1 MKKITKLFLT
11 LALLTGAVEGVK
23 AADDV
28 FDIIKAP
35 AGTTDLALL
44 TGTEPNWANTVTYP
58 KEFAAGGATFG
69 NGEGSNESTHVDIS
83 AYDYLCFYIPEASA
97 NSVGLRVWIWNG
109 SSVTTLYAYPI
120 ADYATANYTQEHR
133 ISAGGTY
140 VVKITD
146 FQHLKGVKAASNWG
160 APSVTIHSAWV
171 STGDAPI
178 EFNTSN
184 SLKGKNLTF
193 ETPVYCAATWT
204 ESTKTFTWGTGGYNT
219 AWTFMAAQGI
229 SGDLSEWTGLH
240 LKVSDFTNSVENK
253 LKVVFKSD
261 GQSGPTSEFTV
272 APDAKGNID
281 IDLTNAGGNCDFTNV
296 FDVTI
301 YGLDRTDPSQDGSV
315 KVTEAWLYKPD
326 DPLALS
332 KNNLKAS
339 IAAGEKESA
348 IGRTAASFANLTTA
362 ISNAKDAL
370 NDVAA
375 TAETLA
381 AAKTAVD
388 DAIAA
393 LELAEG
399 YTPLTADMF
408 KHWDDNLNPVV
419 GTPAS
424 CAFNLNTSTGQAFG
438 DNSVRYLYF
447 ADLSCYDKLI
457 LYVSEGTPRIMLN
470 RKDPGNGG
478 GDANGGS
485 YIELTDDPVG
495 GAVVVDLEAY
505 EFAHLNAIKGK
516 NGGNVTIT
524 GIVLQ
529 ERVFNDPLIKGPD
542 GTPRDWIGLN
552 RKWVRDAIANAEKI
566 DLSQETD
573 EELIYN
579 LRRAIAI
586 ARKVAY
592 TRCDPANP
600 DAIIATMD
608 AARRDLKAAVEAFQK
623 EEVSD
628 VERVY
633 ATFENPSNTNTTWN
647 AATKTFTWSTTYY
660 NQLRNIGLPN
670 GNISKYRKLVVN
682 CTMNQ
687 GDRIRILFYKGGSN
701 LTLYA
706 HDGVN
711 EFIIKDEL
719 EKLAPNDYNEYL
731 LQCDE
736 ICLSGDNGS
745 APGEAVI
752 NSVYLETYSTA
763 TEKVFATFE
772 NPTNTNTTWNAE
784 TKTFTWST
792 TWYNQL
798 RNIGLPNGDISKY
811 KKLVV
816 NCTMN
821 QGDRFRILFYKGGS
835 NLTLYAKDGVNEFLI
850 KDELEKLAPNDYN
863 EYLLQCDEICLS
875 GDNATAPGEAVIN
888 SVYLETYPA
897 TEVVDI
903 PAIVEEQ
910 DPGKPEGSFV
920 DLTASM
926 FTGGTA
932 TMNLG
937 KKIGN
942 GELVYGLKSKDAFAD
957 LSNYAKL
964 TIVAT
969 PGLKLVL
976 NLNHEIDIKE
986 NQGDYSDDDSGKYVW
1001 IDATVGENGIYELDL
1016 TQYGSAKLNNIRM
1029 PWDNSNKG
1037 TVWYLLLSAEAQTG
1051 RTATG
1056 VSEVKLNSDNAEVY
1070 NLNGQRVAAPQKGL
1084 NIINGKKVVI
1094 K

>member
-23 AADDV
+23 ADDV

-44 TGTEPNWANTVTYP
+44 TGTEPNWANTVVYP
-58 KEFAAGGATFG
+58 KELAVQGAAFG

-83 AYDYLCFYIPEASA
+83 SYDYLCFYIPEASA
-97 NSVGLRVWIWNG
+97 NSVALRVWIWNG
-109 SSVTTLYAYPI
+109 SSVTTLFAHPI
-120 ADYATANYTQEHR
+120 ANYATANYTQEHR

-140 VVKITD
+140 VVKISD
-146 FQHLKGVKAASNWG
+146 YQHLKGVKAANNWG
-160 APSVTIHSAWV
+160 APSVTVQSAWV

-184 SLKGKNLTF
+184 SLKGKNLSF
-193 ETPVYCAATWT
+193 VAESYCAATWT
-204 ESTKTFTWGTGGYNT
+204 EGTKTFTWGSGGMNT

-229 SGDLSEWTGLH
+229 SGDLSEWTGMH

-253 LKVVFKSD
+253 LKVVFKSG

-272 APDAKGNID
+272 APDAKGNIE

-301 YGLDRTDPSQDGSV
+301 YGLERTDPSQDGSV

-370 NDVAA
+370 ADNNA

-388 DAIAA
+388 EAIAG

-485 YIELTDDPVG
+485 YIQLTDDPVG
-495 GAVVVDLEAY
+495 GAVVVDLKDY

-566 DLSQETD
+566 DLSLETD

-600 DAIIATMD
+600 DAIIAAMD

-623 EEVSD
+623 EEASD

-772 NPTNTNTTWNAE
+772 NPSNTNTTWNAE

-792 TWYNQL
+792 TYYNQL

-835 NLTLYAKDGVNEFLI
+835 NLTLYAHDGINEFLI

-926 FTGGTA
+926 FTGGNA
-932 TMNLG
+932 AMNLG

-942 GELVYGLKSKDAFAD
+942 GEMVYGSKSKDAFAD

-976 NLNHEIDIKE
+976 NLNHEVDIKE
-986 NQGDYSDDDSGKYVW
+986 NQGDYSADDSGKYVW

-1056 VSEVKLNSDNAEVY
+1056 VSEVKLNSDNAEIY